1 MFISRVLVGDFTIGS
16 SDYRRPPSKDGGGIN
31 FYDSCVNDVMNPS
44 IYVVFEKERKKT
56 INAEHK
62 DDTVVVVHLSHF
74 ALLCTD
80 ERTLLLLESNTWKFP

>member
-1 MFISRVLVGDFTIGS
+1 MSTGS
-16 SDYRRPPSKDGGGIN
+16 WDQLLGAQIETKG
-31 FYDSCVNDVMNPS
+31 CDVCDTHFS
-44 IYVVFEKERKKT
+44 VFGKTCKKKRERKKT

>member
-1 MFISRVLVGDFTIGS
+1 MSTGS
-16 SDYRRPPSKDGGGIN
+16 WDQLLGAQKQRAAM
-31 FYDSCVNDVMNPS
+31 CVTLTS
-44 IYVVFEKERKKT
+44 LCLEKHVKKKRERKKT
-56 INAEHK
+56 NAEHK